1 MARLSVEEKLTK
13 IREDR
18 MRLDAD
24 EKALLSKINR
34 EHIETVVALIKKHN
48 LSLDDIKDGLGLIK
62 PVQKSDVKRTKKPA
76 APVKDKRAVVSPKY
90 KNPEDQLQL
99 WSGRGRPPLWA
110 KALNDA
116 DLLHTALI
124 TAE

>member
-1 MARLSVEEKLTK
+1 MARLSVEEKLAK

-62 PVQKSDVKRTKKPA
+62 PVKKSDVKRPKKLAVPA
-76 APVKDKRAVVSPKY
+76 KDKRATVSPKY
-90 KNPEDQLQL
+90 KNPEDQLQS
-99 WSGRGRPPLWA
+99 WSGRGRPPVWA
-110 KALNDA
+110 KALNEA
-116 DLLHTALI
+116 GLLHTALI
-124 TAE
+124 AAE